1 MEKVPNLIFNLGT
14 FLYLG
19 TFFCYVKRYDFMYF
33 MHFCGI
39 MYPRKGEKKIRK
51 YVKNDVFCV
60 YLHKITQYLHKITN
74 ITKSI

>member
-1 MEKVPNLIFNLGT
+1 MIFNVFYA
-14 FLYLG
+14 FLWYN
-19 TFFCYVKRYDFMYF
+19 VSKKR
-33 MHFCGI
+33 
-39 MYPRKGEKKIRK
+39 EKKNKK